1 MRLSSII
8 ILLIFISGSLA
19 LSNADESRSVSL
31 TDDIGRVVTISE
43 APARIISLSPSNTEI
58 LFALGLQDRVVGV
71 TEYCNYP
78 PEIEE
83 LKKSGKIVEIG
94 GYKDPDIEKIISL
107 NPDLVLASKIQ
118 SSSTIPDLE
127 SSGISTFAVNSDNL
141 SHVLLSIKNI
151 GKITWK
157 EEKAAE
163 LARNMESRIKTLSE
177 KVDPLQKKRVLYI
190 LWHDPLQTAGAG
202 TVQDEV
208 IVNAGGEN
216 IFHDLSGY
224 PLIDPE
230 SVALKNPEIII
241 TGVGSG
247 ERRDDPLN
255 WARTEDGIEDTDAR
269 KDDRIYQVQGDILT
283 RAGPRIVDAL
293 EMIAKIIHPE
303 AFLSILSVCH
313 NPLPRGA
320 H

>member
-1 MRLSSII
+1 MRLSLVV
-8 ILLIFISGSLA
+8 ILLVFIGSFFA
-19 LSNADESRSVSL
+19 NSYAEEVTSVSL
-31 TDDIGRVVTISE
+31 TDDMGRMVTVSE

-58 LFALGLQDRVVGV
+58 LFALGLQDRVIGV
-71 TEYCNYP
+71 TKYCNYP

-127 SSGISTFAVNSDNL
+127 NAGISTFAVNSDNL
-141 SHVLLSIKNI
+141 SHVLQSIKNI
-151 GKITWK
+151 GKITRK

-163 LARNMESRIKTLSE
+163 LVESLESRIKTLSE
-177 KVDPLQKKRVLYI
+177 KVDLLQKKRVLY
-190 LWHDPLQTAGAG
+190 
-202 TVQDEV
+202 VF
-208 IVNAGGEN
+208 
-216 IFHDLSGY
+216 IFHDLSEY

-247 ERRDDPLN
+247 ERKDDPLN

-269 KDDRIYQVQGDILT
+269 KDNRIYQVQGDILT

-313 NPLPRGA
+313 HLLSWGA
-320 H
+320 R

>member
-1 MRLSSII
+1 M
-8 ILLIFISGSLA
+8 
-19 LSNADESRSVSL
+19 
-31 TDDIGRVVTISE
+31 GRMVTVSE
-43 APARIISLSPSNTEI
+43 APAKIISLSPSNTEI
-58 LFALGLQDRVVGV
+58 LFALGMQDRVIGV
-71 TEYCNYP
+71 TKYCNYP

-127 SSGISTFAVNSDNL
+127 NAGISTFAVNSDNL
-141 SHVLLSIKNI
+141 SHVLQSIKNI
-151 GKITWK
+151 GKITRK

-163 LARNMESRIKTLSE
+163 LVQSLESRIKTLSE
-177 KVDPLQKKRVLYI
+177 KVDPLQKKRVFYV

-202 TVQDEV
+202 TVQDE
-208 IVNAGGEN
+208 IIEMAGGEN
-216 IFHDLSGY
+216 IFHDLSEY

-247 ERRDDPLN
+247 ERRDDSLN

-283 RAGPRIVDAL
+283 RAGPRIADAL
-293 EMIAKIIHPE
+293 EMMAKIIHPE

-313 NPLPRGA
+313 HLL
-320 H
+320 

>member
-1 MRLSSII
+1 MRSSSIV
-8 ILLIFISGSLA
+8 ILLIFISCFLA
-19 LSNADESRSVSL
+19 LSNAEETRSVSL

-58 LFALGLQDRVVGV
+58 LFALGLQDHVVGV
-71 TEYCNYP
+71 TKYCNYP

-83 LKKSGKIVEIG
+83 LKNSGNIVEIG

-107 NPDLVLASKIQ
+107 RPDLILASKIQ
-118 SSSTIPDLE
+118 SSSIIPDLE
-127 SSGISTFAVNSDNL
+127 NAGIPTFAVNSDNL
-141 SHVLLSIKNI
+141 SHVLQSIKNI

-157 EEKAAE
+157 EENAAE
-163 LARNMESRIKTLSE
+163 LVQNMESRIKTLSE
-177 KVDPLQKKRVLYI
+177 KVDPLQKKRVLYV

-208 IVNAGGEN
+208 IEMAGGEN

-269 KDDRIYQVQGDILT
+269 KDNRIYQVQGDIIT

-293 EMIAKIIHPE
+293 EMIAKIIHPD
-303 AFLSILSVCH
+303 AFLAILSICH
-313 NPLPRGA
+313 HPFPGGA
-320 H
+320 R

>member
-127 SSGISTFAVNSDNL
+127 NAGISTFAVNSDNL
-141 SHVLLSIKNI
+141 SHVLQSIKNI
-151 GKITWK
+151 GKITRK

-163 LARNMESRIKTLSE
+163 LVQSLESRIKTLSE
-177 KVDPLQKKRVLYI
+177 KVDPLQKKRVFYV

-202 TVQDEV
+202 TVQDE
-208 IVNAGGEN
+208 IIEMAGGEN
-216 IFHDLSGY
+216 IFHDLSEY

-313 NPLPRGA
+313 HLLPWGA
-320 H
+320 R